1 VTLRRTV
8 LVVLI
13 AACVRSVSAQ
23 PAPDQPAPPPEPVP
37 APAPAPVPAPVPAP
51 APVIITAP
59 AQPIVEPDPEP
70 DAEPEKQGF
79 KVRRNFA
86 GSIQLDYMA
95 IPTEKTGRQMAL
107 DGATA
112 EASLKIAIDFNGKIS
127 ANVKMCVACH
137 GVEIGMAYFD
147 LRVADELNF
156 RVGRFTPAFGEFPVR
171 HDPANHR
178 TSDKPL
184 AYDMGRMLRINDYNE
199 GVLPSPWVD
208 NGIELNGTHFF
219 GDHLQLDYAAYAIG
233 GPRAGAD
240 PVDFDF
246 KMSRSGDSYYVDNNS
261 RPVLGGHIVA
271 SVVASNLTWSAGV
284 SMMRGTYDPEH
295 KLRFS
300 IIGAHMVLRAK
311 NVFLRLEYLTRRTKM
326 SLGDAPMDRFKYGP
340 GANGEFDPY
349 VVKDGGY
356 AELEVPV
363 TSRLTLLAREDAL
376 RRRGNVV
383 QNSALRSDSVI
394 LRHTAGIAVGLWS
407 ALRLKVSYEY
417 YDFSDFE
424 DESVIHL
431 GIVGPF

>member
-1 VTLRRTV
+1 MTLRRTV

-13 AACVRSVSAQ
+13 AACVRSVAAQ
-23 PAPDQPAPPPEPVP
+23 PADQ
-37 APAPAPVPAPVPAP
+37 PVPAP
-51 APVIITAP
+51 APVEVPAVPAP
-59 AQPIVEPDPEP
+59 VQPPAPVIVTPPPQPLVEVEPEP
-70 DAEPEKQGF
+70 DADAEPEKQGF

-95 IPTEKTGRQMAL
+95 IPTEKTGRQIAL

-112 EASLKIAIDFNGKIS
+112 EASLKVAIDFNGRIS

-137 GVEIGMAYFD
+137 GVEVGMAYFD

-184 AYDMGRMLRINDYNE
+184 PYDMGRMLRINDYNE

-219 GDHLQLDYAAYAIG
+219 GDSLQLDYAAYAIG

-246 KMSRSGDSYYVDNNS
+246 KMSRSGESYYVDNNS
-261 RPVLGGHIVA
+261 RPVLGGQIVA
-271 SVVASNLTWSAGV
+271 SIVTPKLTWSAGV

-311 NVFLRLEYLTRRTKM
+311 DVFLRLEYLTRRTKM
-326 SLGDAPMDRFKYGP
+326 SLGEDPMERFKYGP

-349 VVKDGGY
+349 MVKDGGY
-356 AELEVPV
+356 AELEIPI
-363 TSRLTLLAREDAL
+363 TSRLTVLAREDAL

-383 QNSALRSDSVI
+383 KNSGLRSDSVI
-394 LRHTAGIAVGLWS
+394 LRHTAGVAVGLWS

-424 DESVIHL
+424 NESVIHL
-431 GIVGPF
+431 GVVGPF

>member
-1 VTLRRTV
+1 M
-8 LVVLI
+8 
-13 AACVRSVSAQ
+13 RSVAAQ
-23 PAPDQPAPPPEPVP
+23 PADQ
-37 APAPAPVPAPVPAP
+37 PVPAP
-51 APVIITAP
+51 APVEVPAVPAP
-59 AQPIVEPDPEP
+59 VQPPAPVIVTPPPQPLVEVEPEP
-70 DAEPEKQGF
+70 DADAEPEKQGF

-95 IPTEKTGRQMAL
+95 IPTEKTGRQIAL

-112 EASLKIAIDFNGKIS
+112 EASLKVAIDFNGRIS

-137 GVEIGMAYFD
+137 GVEVGMAYFD

-184 AYDMGRMLRINDYNE
+184 PYDMGRMLRINDYNE

-219 GDHLQLDYAAYAIG
+219 GDSLQLDYAAYAIG

-246 KMSRSGDSYYVDNNS
+246 KMSRSGESYYVDNNS
-261 RPVLGGHIVA
+261 RPVLGGQIVA
-271 SVVASNLTWSAGV
+271 SIVTPKLTWSAGV

-311 NVFLRLEYLTRRTKM
+311 DVFLRLEYLTRRTKM
-326 SLGDAPMDRFKYGP
+326 SLGEDPMERFKYGP

-349 VVKDGGY
+349 MVKDGGY
-356 AELEVPV
+356 AELEIPI
-363 TSRLTLLAREDAL
+363 TSRLTVLAREDAL

-383 QNSALRSDSVI
+383 KNSGLRSDSVI
-394 LRHTAGIAVGLWS
+394 LRHTAGVAVGLWS

-424 DESVIHL
+424 NESVIHL
-431 GIVGPF
+431 GVVGPF